1 MLMKYLVIGLGI
13 YGSNLAVDLA
23 ALGHE
28 VIGADTD
35 ATLVEAIKNDIT
47 TAYIIDSTEEASL
60 EMLPLKNIDLVIVAI
75 GENFGASVKT
85 VALLKQMGVA
95 HIYARAVDPL
105 HQAILEG
112 LNVDRIITPEQRAA
126 RDLVNE
132 IELGSHVDSMEIDDR
147 VRVMKFVAP
156 SLFYGTVYSRLELEK
171 DYGLT
176 LITATRPVE
185 THNAVGMVH
194 LRPRV
199 IAVHSDTLV
208 VADGDCFVC
217 LGSKEA
223 WRSLFNNLKMQ

>member
-85 VALLKQMGVA
+85 VALLKQM
-95 HIYARAVDPL
+95 RS
-105 HQAILEG
+105 EE
-112 LNVDRIITPEQRAA
+112 R
-126 RDLVNE
+126 
-132 IELGSHVDSMEIDDR
+132 R
-147 VRVMKFVAP
+147 V
-156 SLFYGTVYSRLELEK
+156 G
-171 DYGLT
+171 
-176 LITATRPVE
+176 
-185 THNAVGMVH
+185 
-194 LRPRV
+194 
-199 IAVHSDTLV
+199 
-208 VADGDCFVC
+208 
-217 LGSKEA
+217 KEC
-223 WRSLFNNLKMQ
+223 